1 MTHFFIETY
10 GCQMNKAE
18 STALARRLTA
28 AGYSQV
34 FSQENA
40 QLIII
45 NTCSVRKT
53 AENRIWGRLG
63 FYKKEK
69 TKRDITVL
77 VMGCMPQRI
86 SEELLDKKRSVD
98 IVVGNF
104 YKDKI
109 PEILMAHRK
118 GEKSC
123 YVDVPK
129 EQNPQAFFA
138 QTAPDELNPAKAY
151 LTISHGCNN
160 FCSYCIVPYLRG
172 REISRSS
179 SSIINEIHRLTE
191 LGVKQIMLLGQ
202 NVNSYGN
209 DTKDI
214 TFAQL
219 LKQIAHETDVA
230 WVKFMS
236 SHPKDLSQELIEVM
250 ADEPKISKW
259 LHLALQSGSTSILKA
274 MNRKYTRE
282 DFLNKIYKLREYIPD
297 IILTTDLIIGFPGE
311 TEADYRDTL
320 SLIEEV
326 RFDDAF
332 MYKYNERDN
341 TLAQKTLGD
350 PIKDDVKVQRLAKLI
365 EIQRKI
371 GVENRQAMKG
381 RHFQILHERPA
392 NDGTGRHIGISSN
405 ELIFLYDGNDDDA
418 GKVIDIEATG
428 VNGSTLTGRKV

>member
-428 VNGSTLTGRKV
+428 VNGSTLTGRKL

>member
-18 STALARRLTA
+18 SIALAGRLTA

-40 QLIII
+40 ELIII

-86 SEELLDKKRSVD
+86 SEELLDKKRGVD

-104 YKDKI
+104 HKDKI
-109 PEILMAHRK
+109 PAILAAHRK

-123 YVDVPK
+123 YIDVPE
-129 EQNPQAFFA
+129 EQNPEAFFT

-179 SSIINEIHRLTE
+179 SSIIKEIHKLTE
-191 LGVKQIMLLGQ
+191 LGVKQVMLLGQ

-219 LKQIAHETDVA
+219 LKQIVHETDIA

-259 LHLALQSGSTSILKA
+259 LHLALQSGSTSILQA

-311 TEADYRDTL
+311 TEADYHDTL

-350 PIKDDVKVQRLAKLI
+350 PIEDEVKIERLTKLI
-365 EIQRKI
+365 EIQRNI

-405 ELIFLYDGNDDDA
+405 ELIFLYDGKDDDA
-418 GKVIDIEATG
+418 GEVIDIEATG
-428 VNGSTLTGRKV
+428 VNGSTLTGKRL